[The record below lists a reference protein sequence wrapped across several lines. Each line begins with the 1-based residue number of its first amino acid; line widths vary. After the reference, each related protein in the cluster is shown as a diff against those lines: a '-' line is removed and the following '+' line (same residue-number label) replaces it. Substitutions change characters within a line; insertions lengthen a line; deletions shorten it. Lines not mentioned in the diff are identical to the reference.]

1 MRKRL
6 YIAGLILLL
15 IFMTGCGKSTAA
27 RWQEQYDLGMKY
39 LEAGEYEEAIVA
51 FTAAIEIDP
60 KNAEAYACRGQ
71 TYILSGETEENLS
84 FALADFEQ
92 ALELDETN
100 AVSYYLAIADV
111 YIRQGDYDKALEILN
126 EGLEKTDQNQRIAA
140 KIEELGSENVLDSSG
155 NIRKTSSYDA
165 SGNLIWYHEFTYDE
179 KGRKTSVTA
188 YDGTGNQ
195 IEELEITYQN
205 NLPSAGYSYNN
216 ENGDI
221 IKQFYTYDDSG
232 NTVRM
237 DEYREDDVL
246 SRYFIYEYDADGN
259 AVREE
264 QYNGNGNLQSVNI
277 REFNEQGKVV
287 RQEDYGVAPDQTLS
301 LSDYHLREY
310 DSLGNQIK
318 YSHYDSDNQLLGY
331 QTWEYGEN
339 GNLIRY
345 SQYDSNGQLE
355 WYYLYTYDETG
366 RRIESEEYDSAGN
379 LIRTRKQ

>member
-1 MRKRL
+1 MRKKFCT
-6 YIAGLILLL
+6 AGLILLL
-15 IFMTGCGKSTAA
+15 ILMAGCGKSVADK
-27 RWQEQYDLGMKY
+27 WQEQYDLGMKY
-39 LEAGEYEEAIVA
+39 LETGEYEEAIVA

-60 KNAEAYACRGQ
+60 KNAEAYASRGQ
-71 TYILSGETEENLS
+71 AYILSGETEENLS
-84 FALADFEQ
+84 LALADYEQ

-100 AVSYYLAIADV
+100 AEIYYLAIADV

-126 EGLEKTDQNQRIAA
+126 EGMEKTNQNQRIAA
-140 KIEELGSENVLDSSG
+140 KIGELGSESVLDSSG

-165 SGNLIWYHEFTYDE
+165 SGNLIWYHEFKYDE
-179 KGRKTSVTA
+179 KGRKTSVA
-188 YDGTGNQ
+188 SYDGKGNQ
-195 IEELEITYQN
+195 TGELEITYEN

-237 DEYREDDVL
+237 DEYREDDVF

-287 RQEDYGVAPDQTLS
+287 KQEDYYAEPDQSLS
-301 LSDYHLREY
+301 LLDYHLREY
-310 DSLGNQIK
+310 DSRGNQIK
-318 YSHYDSDNQLLGY
+318 YSHYDSDNQLLEY
-331 QTWEYGEN
+331 QTWEYEAN
-339 GNLIRY
+339 GNLFRY
-345 SQYDSNGQLE
+345 SRYDSDEQLE
-355 WYYLYTYDETG
+355 WYWLYTYDETG
-366 RRIESEEYDSAGN
+366 RRIVSEQYDGNGN
-379 LIRTRKQ
+379 LIQTVK